1 MSLMWKIL
9 ELGVTPILNGSGDI
23 VVIHKGQFL
32 LFWWRC
38 SSWFG
43 MIVCL
48 NFGYGGCWFSL
59 SCCTKGCKDDFLR
72 VFYVG
77 VFGMIHGALLVAL
90 IYSVFSRLSLA
101 TKGIL
106 KLIKEF
112 NFLEIPLACG
122 VFIWCVGQSG

>member
-1 MSLMWKIL
+1 MIWNDSVF
-9 ELGVTPILNGSGDI
+9 EFLGMEDAGSP
-23 VVIHKGQFL
+23 FL
-32 LFWWRC
+32 AA
-38 SSWFG
+38 
-43 MIVCL
+43 
-48 NFGYGGCWFSL
+48 
-59 SCCTKGCKDDFLR
+59 LR
-72 VFYVG
+72 VARMTFLG
-77 VFGMIHGALLVAL
+77 CSMWGFFGMIHGALLVAL